1 MKEYHRLYQLE
12 SRTVRFSMCRKHNNN
27 CPLLSPTMATLYFDH
42 MIIPSRDTQSSARFY
57 EEIFGFEDLG
67 EFRDEGLRGIRIN
80 STTILFLMDSDS
92 SPWSQGLRHY
102 AFSTSRKKFN
112 QIFAN
117 LKASGIP
124 YGDNWTT
131 PDNMKGPSRKRRAPG
146 AKGKGETVY
155 FKDPND
161 NLLQIITY

>member
-1 MKEYHRLYQLE
+1 M
-12 SRTVRFSMCRKHNNN
+12 
-27 CPLLSPTMATLYFDH
+27 LSCLAVPALFFDH
-42 MIIPSRDTQSSARFY
+42 MIIPSRDKQSSAKFY

-102 AFSTSRKKFN
+102 AFSTNRKTFN
-112 QIFAN
+112 QIFAK
-117 LKASGIP
+117 LKASGLP